1 MKMKILI
8 MIPAYNEELNIER
21 VVNNLI
27 ENYPQYDY
35 VVINDGSKDDTAK
48 ICREK
53 GFHLIDLPINLGL
66 SGAVQAGMR
75 YAWQNGY
82 DAAIQIDGDGQHRP
96 EFIEKL
102 AEELG
107 KDNAQIVIGS
117 RFVTQKKPHSL
128 RMLGSNVISAFIK
141 LSTGF
146 RLNDPTSG
154 MRMFN
159 RDIIKEFALN
169 INYGPEPDTISY
181 LIKKGVRVKEV
192 QVQMDERVAGESYLN
207 FTRSMKY
214 MILMSF
220 SILFIQGF
228 RKR

>member
-1 MKMKILI
+1 
-8 MIPAYNEELNIER
+8 
-21 VVNNLI
+21 
-27 ENYPQYDY
+27 
-35 VVINDGSKDDTAK
+35 
-48 ICREK
+48 
-53 GFHLIDLPINLGL
+53 
-66 SGAVQAGMR
+66 
-75 YAWQNGY
+75 
-82 DAAIQIDGDGQHRP
+82 
-96 EFIEKL
+96 
-102 AEELG
+102 
-107 KDNAQIVIGS
+107 
-117 RFVTQKKPHSL
+117 
-128 RMLGSNVISAFIK
+128 
-141 LSTGF
+141 
-146 RLNDPTSG
+146 

-207 FTRSMKY
+207 ITRSMKY